1 MSALRHLSKETLFL
15 IDGSGFIFRAYHALP
30 PLTSPDGTPVGAVL
44 GFTNM
49 LVKILTDMDAHYLAV
64 IFDAG
69 RQTFRNDLYPDYKAN
84 RRETPED
91 LIPQFPLIRQA
102 CTAFGVPLFETAGF
116 EADDIIASYVA
127 LEKDREIIIVSSDKD
142 LMQLVSDRVKLY
154 DPIKNKVIDKA
165 GVREKFEVGP
175 EQVVDVQALAGDSS
189 DNIPGVPGI
198 GIKTA
203 SALIQEFGT
212 LEDLLNK
219 AHTIKQEKRR
229 ESLVQFAD
237 QARLSKQLVTLSP
250 DVPNLLPLDCL
261 RVQEPN
267 PQNVLSFLEAQGFR
281 TLKKRLMEAMP
292 HSPILSQDSPSSLPS
307 KKETQTVYDLVLTS
321 YQLDS
326 WIDHIREVGITAV
339 DTETDSLDAKSAQL
353 VGISFSTMAGKAC
366 YIPIS
371 FNPKVSLLEP
381 RAHQLEMSC
390 DLILEKL
397 SPILSDPHI
406 LKIGHNL
413 KYDKLVLKQYGVDI
427 TCYEDTM
434 LLSYLQKSG
443 RHGLDYL
450 TELHFGH
457 HMASFTDV
465 VGTGKKAVTF
475 DQVPLDEALDYAAS
489 DADYTYRL
497 YDILNPSLTAESLK
511 KLYLQID
518 LPLVD
523 VLVEMENTGV
533 KVDPAVLK
541 NLTHELDLRLHI
553 LEKEI
558 HHLAGQEFNI
568 ASPKQLGEVL
578 FDTLGLLGGKKGKT
592 GAYMTGS
599 EILEGLVEQHPLP
612 EKLLEW
618 RQLAKLKSTYTTTLL
633 QQINPKTGRVHTS
646 YAMAITSTG
655 RLSSSDPNLQ
665 NIPIRTEE
673 GRKIRKAFVAPQGSV
688 LVSFDYS
695 QIELRLLA
703 HMADIPSLQQ
713 AFMNHQDIHTLTASQ
728 VFGVPLDQ
736 VSGDLRSKAKAINF
750 GIIYGISAF
759 GLAKQLKI
767 DRTEAAAYIQA
778 YHAQYPGIKAYID
791 RTIEFARSHG
801 YVETLWGRRCYV
813 PDINS
818 KNGTLRSFAERQAIN
833 APLQGS
839 NADLI
844 KKAMIEAH
852 IVLKRGFQSKLLLQV
867 HDELIFEIPEAE
879 KAQLIPIMQKIMES
893 VETLKV
899 PLIIG
904 VGQGKTWEDAH

>member
-1 MSALRHLSKETLFL
+1 MSALRHFSKETLFL

-30 PLTSPDGTPVGAVL
+30 PLSRSDGTPVGAVL

-49 LVKILTDMDAHYLAV
+49 LVKILTDMNAHYLAV

-69 RQTFRNDLYPDYKAN
+69 RRTFRNDLYADYKAN

-102 CTAFGVPLFETAGF
+102 CTAFGVPLFETTGF
-116 EADDIIASYVA
+116 EADDIIATYA
-127 LEKDREIIIVSSDKD
+127 AQEKDREIIIVSSDKD

-154 DPIKNKVIDKA
+154 DPIKNKIIDAA

-175 EQVVDVQALAGDSS
+175 EQVIDVQALAGDSS

-212 LEDLLNK
+212 LEKLLTQ

-229 ESLVQFAD
+229 ESLIHFAD
-237 QARLSKQLVTLSP
+237 QARLSKQLVTLYAN
-250 DVPNLLPLDCL
+250 VPNLLPLERL
-261 RVQEPN
+261 RVEQ
-267 PQNVLSFLEAQGFR
+267 PQPQKVLPFLEEQGFR
-281 TLKKRLMEAMP
+281 NLKKRLTENTE
-292 HSPILSQDSPSSLPS
+292 SSSSFSTLSQPS
-307 KKETQTVYDLVLTS
+307 KKESISNYELVLTS
-321 YQLDS
+321 AQLDH
-326 WIDHIREVGITAV
+326 WISHITEVGITAV
-339 DTETDSLDAKSAQL
+339 DTETDSLDAKSAHL
-353 VGISFSTMAGKAC
+353 VGISFATSAGKAC

-371 FNPKVSLLEP
+371 FNPKVSLLDPPKQQLQMSREVILQKIAPLLLDP
-381 RAHQLEMSC
+381 R
-390 DLILEKL
+390 
-397 SPILSDPHI
+397 I

-427 TCYEDTM
+427 IHYEDTM
-434 LLSYLQKSG
+434 LLSYLQKGG

-457 HMASFTDV
+457 RMASFTEV
-465 VGTGKKAVTF
+465 TGIGKKAVTF
-475 DQVPLDEALDYAAS
+475 DQVPLDQALDYAAS

-497 YDILNPSLTAESLK
+497 YELLKPDLTADSLK
-511 KLYLQID
+511 KLYAQID

-533 KVDPAVLK
+533 KVDPVVLK
-541 NLTHELDLRLHI
+541 SLTHELDKRLEI
-553 LEKEI
+553 LAGEI
-558 HHLAGQEFNI
+558 YRLAGQEFNI
-568 ASPKQLGEVL
+568 ASPKQLGEIL
-578 FDTLGLLGGKKGKT
+578 FDILQLSGGKKGKT

-599 EILEGLVEQHPLP
+599 EVLEELVDQHPLP

-618 RQLAKLKSTYTTTLL
+618 RQLAKLKSTYTTALL
-633 QQINPKTGRVHTS
+633 EQINPKTGRVHTS
-646 YAMAITSTG
+646 YAMAVTSTG

-673 GRKIRKAFVAPQGSV
+673 GRKIRKAFVAPEGSV
-688 LVSFDYS
+688 LISFDYS

-703 HMADIPSLQQ
+703 HVADIESLQQ
-713 AFMNHQDIHTLTASQ
+713 AFIHNQDIHALTASQ
-728 VFGVPLDQ
+728 VFGIPLQ
-736 VSGDLRSKAKAINF
+736 EVSGELRSKAKAINF
-750 GIIYGISAF
+750 GIIYGISPF

-778 YHAQYPGIKAYID
+778 YHLQYPGIKAYMD
-791 RTIEFARSHG
+791 RTIQFARTHG

-844 KKAMIEAH
+844 KKAMIESH
-852 IVLKRGFQSKLLLQV
+852 TVLQKGFQSKLLLQV
-867 HDELIFEIPEAE
+867 HDELIFEVLESE
-879 KAQLIPIMQKIMES
+879 KKELIPTIQKIMES
-893 VETLKV
+893 VETLKI